1 MTVESLLKTISDHTN
16 VILKDIIGNTLIQFN
31 YGDEIEVFSP
41 VFLYRKVKI
50 LEIDNTR
57 ELIAVL
63 EDTKN
68 DKFIR

>member
-1 MTVESLLKTISDHTN
+1 MTVESLLKTIADHTA
-16 VILKDIIGNTLIQFN
+16 VILKDTIGNTLIKFN

-50 LEIDNTR
+50 LEINNAR
-57 ELIAVL
+57 ELIAIL

-68 DKFIR
+68 D

>member
-1 MTVESLLKTISDHTN
+1 MTVESLLKTITDHTS
-16 VILKDIIGNTLIQFN
+16 VILKDTIGNTLIQFN

-57 ELIAVL
+57 ELIAIL
-63 EDTKN
+63 EDSK
-68 DKFIR
+68 

>member
-1 MTVESLLKTISDHTN
+1 MTVESLLKTIADHTA
-16 VILKDIIGNTLIQFN
+16 VILKDTIGNTLIQFN
-31 YGDEIEVFSP
+31 YGERVEVFSP

-57 ELIAVL
+57 ELIAIL

-68 DKFIR
+68 D

>member
-1 MTVESLLKTISDHTN
+1 
-16 VILKDIIGNTLIQFN
+16 
-31 YGDEIEVFSP
+31 FSP

-68 DKFIR
+68 D

>member
-1 MTVESLLKTISDHTN
+1 MIVESLLKTIADHTS
-16 VILKDIIGNTLIQFN
+16 VILKDTIGNTLIQFN
-31 YGDEIEVFSP
+31 YGEDVEVFSP
-41 VFLYRKVKI
+41 AFLYRKVKI

-68 DKFIR
+68 D

>member
-1 MTVESLLKTISDHTN
+1 MTVESLLKVIADHTS
-16 VILKDIIGNTLIQFN
+16 VILKDTIENTLIQFN
-31 YGDEIEVFSP
+31 YGEDVEVFSP

-57 ELIAVL
+57 ELIAIL

-68 DKFIR
+68 D

>member
-1 MTVESLLKTISDHTN
+1 M
-16 VILKDIIGNTLIQFN
+16 ILKDTIGNTLIQFN
-31 YGDEIEVFSP
+31 YGEDVEVFSP
-41 VFLYRKVKI
+41 AFLYRKVKI

-68 DKFIR
+68 D

>member
-1 MTVESLLKTISDHTN
+1 MTVESLLKTIADHTA
-16 VILKDIIGNTLIQFN
+16 VILKDTIGNTLIQFN
-31 YGDEIEVFSP
+31 YGDEIEIFSP

-50 LEIDNTR
+50 LEIYNTR

-68 DKFIR
+68 D

>member
-1 MTVESLLKTISDHTN
+1 MTVESLLKRIADHTA
-16 VILKDIIGNTLIQFN
+16 VILKDTIGNTLIKFN

-50 LEIDNTR
+50 LEIDNAR
-57 ELIAVL
+57 ELIAIL

-68 DKFIR
+68 D

>member
-1 MTVESLLKTISDHTN
+1 MTVESLLRTIADHTS
-16 VILKDIIGNTLIQFN
+16 VILKDTIGKTLIQFN
-31 YGDEIEVFSP
+31 FGEEVGVLSP

-57 ELIAVL
+57 ELIAIL

-68 DKFIR
+68 D

>member
-68 DKFIR
+68 D